1 MCSLIIIIII
11 ITSLK
16 VVYLSTSALLI
27 GETTNQ
33 LKSEQIKSNVGFRV
47 EGKTG
52 VPGVK
57 PRRVAE

>member
-1 MCSLIIIIII
+1 MCSLIIII

-16 VVYLSTSALLI
+16 VVYTSALLI